1 MSTATTLPH
10 ATMAKFQQYT
20 ACDISDALLKLK
32 VPGAGYLADLV
43 PYSSKP
49 SSSSDDA
56 TSPTPTIAPVSTI
69 LFAAKGETPA
79 APAPNMPKDTHWA
92 DVSEPGTF
100 VVMKQAPGQTNAI
113 CGGIMALRMK
123 MRRVEGIIVAGR
135 VRDVQELRS
144 TKLPVGE
151 SPPPPLPPFLL
162 LLFFF
167 FPQLNQN
174 GQILALGQSTVGS
187 GGGSIPWALQVP
199 LDINGVNVSPGD
211 IAFQDPANGVVVIP
225 RDKVDQVLEMLP
237 RLTSADD
244 KVKEDVLKGMSVH
257 DAFQLHR

>member
-1 MSTATTLPH
+1 MRIIPWIRKPRLRLQSNCPRQQTTSQAMSTAARLPQ
-10 ATMAKFQQYT
+10 ATMTKLQQYT

-32 VPGAGYLADLV
+32 VPGAGYLADLA

-49 SSSSDDA
+49 SSSSSSDDA
-56 TSPTPTIAPVSTI
+56 TSPTTTTIAPVSTI

-79 APAPNMPKDTHWA
+79 APAPNVPKDTHWA

-144 TKLPVGE
+144 LQLPVGE
-151 SPPPPLPPFLL
+151 RTSPPPAFF
-162 LLFFF
+162 LFFR
-167 FPQLNQN
+167 P
-174 GQILALGQSTVGS
+174 TK
-187 GGGSIPWALQVP
+187 PEW
-199 LDINGVNVSPGD
+199 
-211 IAFQDPANGVVVIP
+211 
-225 RDKVDQVLEMLP
+225 
-237 RLTSADD
+237 
-244 KVKEDVLKGMSVH
+244 
-257 DAFQLHR
+257 